1 MTFLT
6 SGRVPEHVVSLARVS
21 SLPSAVG
28 PTLGTGSVTTWSL
41 TGKGKLF
48 HSGLPH
54 KAINAIELVHES
66 MRVIQKRF
74 YEVCV
79 GFSSFLNECL
89 VCDF

>member
-1 MTFLT
+1 MVPYLFLT
-6 SGRVPEHVVSLARVS
+6 FFCIYCLVLF
-21 SLPSAVG
+21 LPLPAAVG

-74 YEVCV
+74 YEVYLL
-79 GFSSFLNECL
+79 F
-89 VCDF
+89 